1 MKHGCYVVFENKIAI
16 TFRDPSGRIFV
27 QGKRVKA
34 DFPLTYS
41 ERRAYIEG
49 GAIRCIQTIMRQRK
63 CGLRDAKNHY
73 DGVMRRP

>member
-1 MKHGCYVVFENKIAI
+1 MKHGCKVVFENQIAI
-16 TFRDPSGRIFV
+16 TFLDPSGRYFV

-49 GAIRCIQTIMRQRK
+49 GAIRCIQTIIRQRK
-63 CGLRDAKNHY
+63 LDIRDAKNHY
-73 DGVMRRP
+73 DEAMRRP